1 MISEAIDYSLR
12 NAQAKYNE
20 IVDYYQCARFLDK
33 DTAGR
38 DLTARQK
45 RILKY
50 DLNFPGGSEYTVREN
65 LRNLVANSYL
75 SMMKRSMW
83 TNMEEELTLDEVKI
97 QLSTGGPAAY
107 IVAEVNI
114 PYGDVYWVKM
124 YHCHWSEPEEMT
136 DISTTDE
143 ALLWFCSEVIY
154 RI

>member
-1 MISEAIDYSLR
+1 VISEAIDYSLR

-38 DLTARQK
+38 DLTAGQK

-50 DLNFPGGSEYTVREN
+50 DLNFPGDSEYTVREN
-65 LRNLVANSYL
+65 LRSLMANSYL
-75 SMMKRSMW
+75 SVMKRSMW

-114 PYGDVYWVKM
+114 PYGDVYRARM
-124 YHCHWSEPEEMT
+124 YHCLWSEPREMT
-136 DISTTDE
+136 DISITDE

-154 RI
+154 GI